1 MGNKSIKN
9 AIIKHLQ
16 KSNVLDEEYYISLHK
31 DVTELKKLRQELDDA
46 LLKHTQNKGLFFN
59 FTEEL
64 NTFLILFER
73 YQQHCQFISPDIEDI
88 KETFALK
95 DTHLCELIS
104 EMRLDVG

>member
-46 LLKHTQNKGLFFN
+46 LLKLKKHTISSNLHLIIDRIFKGENEMVITMVKHTQNKGLFFN

-64 NTFLILFER
+64 NINNIVNLFL
-73 YQQHCQFISPDIEDI
+73 Q
-88 KETFALK
+88 T
-95 DTHLCELIS
+95 
-104 EMRLDVG
+104 